1 MPSGVAVPFLVQ
13 YLFDEVL
20 PGGDGRLLLWVAV
33 AMVGLTLFSGV
44 VGYVQSLI
52 SIALQSRVRFRV
64 TRDLFAHVL
73 RLPVKYFDHTETG
86 YLMSRVRDDVAA
98 LNSLMLDEVVTIAF
112 QLAKVCLFLT
122 LLVVIDPVLA
132 FGGATLVALLL
143 GVVLIVSP
151 ALRRRSERARESD
164 ARSSAA
170 LHEALTGIR
179 SVRIAAQERQERTRF
194 LATAKNATRQGVRR
208 DVLGAFTASS
218 FALMGVLGVYVI
230 VAIGAYRI
238 AAGTSTY
245 GNLLAFF
252 MFLMQLALSSGHVL
266 GFVPAMQ
273 RSLASLDR
281 IFRFLEEPPEHESS
295 SKFLP
300 TTPPRGAIEFQGV
313 SVRYRD
319 EGGPALAD
327 LDLVVRPGEVL
338 ALVGRSGAG
347 KSTLVHLLPR
357 LYDPVAGQILLDG
370 RALADY
376 PLRWLRSH
384 IGVVPQDVFLFN
396 RSVRENISYA
406 TPGATEEDIRQ
417 AAMSAHAHD
426 FIGRLPSGY
435 DTIVGERGVRFS
447 GGEKQRLAIA
457 REILRDPP
465 ILILDEATSSL
476 DAESDALVQAA
487 IRKLLAG
494 RTCLVIAHRL
504 ATIQDAD
511 RIAVLGEGRLVALG
525 THADLLTEGGIYREL
540 YKLQFLD
547 GGDIPQSDDGT
558 RGRH

>member
-1 MPSGVAVPFLVQ
+1 MPFLVQ

-20 PGGDGRLLLWVAV
+20 PSGDGRRLLQVSA
-33 AMVGLTLFSGV
+33 AMLGLTVFSGV
-44 VGYVQSLI
+44 IGYVQSLVA
-52 SIALQSRVRFRV
+52 IALKGRVRFRV

-86 YLMSRVRDDVAA
+86 YLMSRVRDDVAG
-98 LNSLMLDEVVTIAF
+98 LDSLMLDELLTIAF
-112 QLAKVCLFLT
+112 QLAKAILFLT
-122 LLVVIDPVLA
+122 LLVVIDPALA
-132 FGGATLVALLL
+132 LGGATLVALLL
-143 GVVLIVSP
+143 GVVLVVSP
-151 ALRRRSERARESD
+151 ALRRRSESARESD

-170 LHEALTGIR
+170 LHEAVTGIR
-179 SVRIAAQERQERTRF
+179 SVRLSAQERRERTRC
-194 LATAKNATRQGVRR
+194 LTTAKDATRQSVRR
-208 DVLGAFTASS
+208 DVLGALTGSS
-218 FALMGVLGVYVI
+218 FSLMGVLGVYVI

-266 GFVPAMQ
+266 AVVPAIQ

-281 IFRFLEEPPEHESS
+281 IFRLLEEPPEQESAPRL
-295 SKFLP
+295 LP
-300 TTPPRGAIEFQGV
+300 PTRPRGAIEFQGV
-313 SVRYRD
+313 SVRYGD
-319 EGGPALAD
+319 GGRPALD
-327 LDLVVRPGEVL
+327 KLDLTVRPGEIL

-357 LYDPVAGQILLDG
+357 LYEPVAGRILLDG
-370 RALADY
+370 RPLADHA
-376 PLRWLRSH
+376 LRWLRSH

-396 RSVRENISYA
+396 RSVRENIAYA

-417 AAMSAHAHD
+417 AARSAHAHE
-426 FIGRLPSGY
+426 FIERLPSGY
-435 DTIVGERGVRFS
+435 DTVVGERGVRFS

-487 IRKLLAG
+487 IRRLLPG

-504 ATIQDAD
+504 ATVQDAD
-511 RIAVLGEGRLVALG
+511 RIAVLDAGRLVALG
-525 THADLLTEGGIYREL
+525 AHADLLAEGGIYREL
-540 YKLQFLD
+540 YELQFLD
-547 GGDIPQSDDGT
+547 GGEVP
-558 RGRH
+558 